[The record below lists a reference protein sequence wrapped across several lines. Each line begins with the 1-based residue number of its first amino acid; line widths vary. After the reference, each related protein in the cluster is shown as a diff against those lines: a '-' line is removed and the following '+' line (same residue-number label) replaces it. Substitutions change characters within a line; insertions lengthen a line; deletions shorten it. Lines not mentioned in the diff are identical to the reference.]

1 MLFLTVILV
10 KILTLGSQAELGLKT
25 FDAQS
30 VEARFLLMLLAS
42 ALRNHA
48 EHQIPLL
55 KQLLYSPHMKCVLDA
70 TREEALHGNP

>member
-55 KQLLYSPHMKCVLDA
+55 KQLLLPHIEYVLDA